1 MDILDALKHRDPSAP
16 IGLEG
21 NQIITASAFLAEVG
35 RWSRFFRQ
43 LGSPKTVLYC
53 QNRIRFCEALLGAW
67 CARTLTVLPS
77 DLTEATRTRLEA
89 EGAYFVLDDS
99 PCLAENRGDDVNTL
113 TLSFNE
119 ILAELFTS
127 GSTGEPT
134 RVPKTLSQVLADIE
148 TLDSDFPIR
157 PAEDAIVFSTVSHQ
171 HIYGFLWAALW
182 PLATGRLIT
191 AHRLVFPENILQ
203 ALKTHEKV
211 ILVTSPAHL
220 KRLPTDLDWASANTH
235 LDCLVS
241 SGGPLNDEGLKL
253 SSLAFGKT
261 PFEILGSTELDGI
274 AWRQRKINQD
284 GTIDSVST
292 AWRAM
297 PGTELSKNQE
307 GILQVRSQRLDP
319 LNWTLGN
326 DLIETRPD
334 GAFTLLGRTDR
345 IVKIEEKRLS
355 LTALEKACVKSGYLL
370 EAKAFLLPKT
380 QELAVVAVPSGSSR
394 SLLKD
399 KWQFIKAIER
409 TLRKEFEPVLLPHR
423 WRFEP
428 VMPTNSQS
436 KYTIESLAA
445 LFDSRHPE
453 PADWDLSRNHLSL
466 FFKAKGKMPYFDGYF
481 PDWPIMPGV
490 AQVQIAVEESARYL
504 KTPLEVSSVTNLKFM
519 AIIRPETEL
528 KLTVDF
534 DPQTLRLHFSFNS
547 PDGRTRYS
555 TGTVH
560 FLQKDA

>member
-21 NQIITASAFLAEVG
+21 NQIITASAFLAEVA

-77 DLTEATRTRLEA
+77 DLTEATRMRLEK
-89 EGAYFVLDDS
+89 EGAYFVLDDNPS
-99 PCLAENRGDDVNTL
+99 LNQIEADNIEAL
-113 TLSFNE
+113 TLSFDE
-119 ILAELFTS
+119 VLAELFTS

-134 RVPKTLSQVLADIE
+134 RVPKNLSQVLADIE

-157 PAEDAIVFSTVSHQ
+157 PAKEDIVFSTVSHQ

-253 SSLAFGKT
+253 SQLAFGKT

-274 AWRQRKINQD
+274 AWRQRQIND
-284 GTIDSVST
+284 DDSIEPLST
-292 AWRAM
+292 HWRPM
-297 PGTELSKNQE
+297 PGTELSKNPD

-319 LNWTLGN
+319 LHWTLGN

-334 GAFTLLGRTDR
+334 GSFTLLGRTDR

-355 LTALEKACVKSGYLL
+355 LTALEKACVNSGYLL
-370 EAKAFLLPKT
+370 EAKAFLLPQT
-380 QELAVVAVPSGSSR
+380 QELAVVAVPNDSSR
-394 SLLKD
+394 SLLK
-399 KWQFIKAIER
+399 FVKAIEK

-445 LFDSRHPE
+445 LFDPRHPE
-453 PADWDLSRNHLSL
+453 PADWDLSRNHLTL
-466 FFKAKGKMPYFDGYF
+466 FFKAKGKMPYFDGHF

-490 AQVQIAVEESARYL
+490 AQVQIAVEEAARYL
-504 KTPLEVSSVTNLKFM
+504 KTPIEVGSVTNLKFM
-519 AIIRPETEL
+519 AIIRPETAL

-534 DPQTLRLHFSFNS
+534 DPQALKLHFSFNS
-547 PDGRTRYS
+547 PDGLTRYS

-560 FLQKDA
+560 FLKKDA

>member
-16 IGLEG
+16 VGLEG
-21 NQIITASAFLAEVG
+21 NRIITVSAFLEEVG

-67 CARTLTVLPS
+67 CAQTLTVLPS

-191 AHRLVFPENILQ
+191 ADRLVFPENILQ
-203 ALKTHEKV
+203 ALLAHEKV

-220 KRLPTDLDWASANTH
+220 KRLPTDLDWASGRTH

-466 FFKAKGKMPYFDGYF
+466 FFKAKGKMPYFDGHF